1 MASLQQGKAQAI
13 SRVST
18 QSNVRNAVIDRSA
31 LRQDGSSAP
40 GCTTTFDAS
49 PQALIIFCSRVVWS
63 LACMLRSCK
72 RSVQPVSG
80 PSVWIPHGCELELL
94 NAGLR
99 SPLQRHKKPYL
110 VGSGSLIPSA
120 PPAVA
125 SLVATSHSLSCS
137 FLKIHFG
144 AKYLPQRSKVR
155 KHIHLA

>member
-99 SPLQRHKKPYL
+99 SPLQRHNKTLFGRIWISNTFGTSCCCFACCPLTFIELFVFENSFWGK
-110 VGSGSLIPSA
+110 IP
-120 PPAVA
+120 
-125 SLVATSHSLSCS
+125 TSE
-137 FLKIHFG
+137 IQG
-144 AKYLPQRSKVR
+144 P
-155 KHIHLA
+155 